1 MGNVTKLSMLGLG
14 LLLLT
19 GALQSASAK
28 GLTRA
33 QTNYML
39 QCQGCHKASGSGM
52 PPQTPDFHEHGDA
65 FMHSE
70 AGRRYWISVPGAAN
84 SPLTDGALADVLNYI
99 ANDIVKV
106 DNHTAFTAEEV
117 RAHRGEKMT
126 NVYEVRQNLVDSLA
140 ATQAPLSS
148 TVREKNESPGG

>member
-1 MGNVTKLSMLGLG
+1 M
-14 LLLLT
+14 
-19 GALQSASAK
+19 
-28 GLTRA
+28 
-33 QTNYML
+33 
-39 QCQGCHKASGSGM
+39 
-52 PPQTPDFHEHGDA
+52 
-65 FMHSE
+65 
-70 AGRRYWISVPGAAN
+70 
-84 SPLTDGALADVLNYI
+84 LNYI